1 MNNVKDPRKAQELA
15 VQMLPLADAWQADII
30 APVCT
35 NDDFKALLVALGKAI
50 TCTDALDLIY
60 FLAGT
65 PSATNDRKARLDTIL
80 ERRSYW
86 EYLDSNAVAKDHDEQ
101 ASIPIGAKKPSA
113 LNALRELAGNAA
125 IGAPGKPLNL
135 DEVKSKPID

>member
-50 TCTDALDLIY
+50 TCTDA
-60 FLAGT
+60 
-65 PSATNDRKARLDTIL
+65 S
-80 ERRSYW
+80 
-86 EYLDSNAVAKDHDEQ
+86 
-101 ASIPIGAKKPSA
+101 
-113 LNALRELAGNAA
+113 LRERPALQMTVRRGWTRFWNVVPTGNT
-125 IGAPGKPLNL
+125 
-135 DEVKSKPID
+135 